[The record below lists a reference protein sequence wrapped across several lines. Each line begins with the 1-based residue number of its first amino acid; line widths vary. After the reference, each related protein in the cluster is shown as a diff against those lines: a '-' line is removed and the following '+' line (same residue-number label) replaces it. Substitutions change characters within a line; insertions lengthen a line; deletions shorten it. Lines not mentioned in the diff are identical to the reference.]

1 MLNQD
6 NIADIRRVYQLKS
19 LSEEDVAEDPMVQF
33 ETWWQEAVQAGI
45 DEVNAMT
52 LATVDEEGM
61 PSARTVLLKGIHE
74 NGFVFFTN
82 YNSRKVQEIIA
93 NDQVALLF
101 FWKELERQVRI
112 EGIAHK
118 TSEEESDAYF
128 ASRPRESQLGAW
140 SSPQSEEIASREVL
154 EQHQQELI
162 NQYADKAIP
171 RPPHW
176 GGFLVIPRLVEFW
189 QGRPGRLH
197 DRLQYV
203 FTGSQWNVRR
213 LAP

>member
-1 MLNQD
+1 MLNQE
-6 NIADIRRVYQLKS
+6 NIADIRRIYQLKS
-19 LSEEDVAEDPMVQF
+19 LSEEEVADDPVVQF

-52 LATVDEEGM
+52 LATVDEDSM

-74 NGFVFFTN
+74 NGFVFYTN
-82 YNSRKVQEIIA
+82 YHSRKGQEISA

-118 TSEEESDAYF
+118 TSIEESDTYF

-140 SSPQSEEIASREVL
+140 SSPQSMEIASRKKL
-154 EQHQQELI
+154 EQRQEELMK
-162 NQYADKAIP
+162 QYANAAIP

-176 GGFLVIPRLVEFW
+176 GGFLVVPRLVEFW

-197 DRLQYV
+197 DRLQYIR
-203 FTGSQWNVRR
+203 TGEKWHIRR